1 MILML
6 RVDHRVLHGQIAYS
20 WTNYLNANCILI
32 ANDGIMKDEL
42 KKTAIYMAKPP
53 STKLVMKDIE
63 NSIKAINSGVTNQY
77 RLLIIVETVEDAYRL
92 LEGCENIRKIN
103 LGNSKVKDGGKQLA
117 KTFYVLPEEEKQ
129 LQQMLGRGVE
139 IFIQRVPE
147 VKAIPYL
154 K

>member
-6 RVDHRVLHGQIAYS
+6 CVDLRVLHGQIADS
-20 WTNYLNANCILI
+20 GTNYLNANCILI

-42 KKTAIYMAKPP
+42 KNTAIYMAKPP

-77 RLLIIVETVEDAYRL
+77 RLLILVETVEDAYRL
-92 LEGCENIRKIN
+92 LEGREHIRQIT
-103 LGNSKVKDGGKQLA
+103 LGNSTVHDGGTHLA
-117 KTFYVLPEEEKQ
+117 KTSYVLPDEEKQ

>member
-1 MILML
+1 MHQEPNFRKKCFLVAL
-6 RVDHRVLHGQIAYS
+6 
-20 WTNYLNANCILI
+20 
-32 ANDGIMKDEL
+32 GI
-42 KKTAIYMAKPP
+42 
-53 STKLVMKDIE
+53 
-63 NSIKAINSGVTNQY
+63 
-77 RLLIIVETVEDAYRL
+77 
-92 LEGCENIRKIN
+92 NIRKIN